1 MYIEYDTMNHTDPSN
16 RARAMALDGAALTG
30 LWLVMTAARSVLRD
44 LWTLD
49 LIPGADPILE
59 EVSFALHA
67 WMALVLTPAW
77 LWTLARMRTYDD
89 LHKPPSGGTL
99 LRASALALLLS
110 LGLFF
115 ALHTTDFLSRSLV
128 FSFAIASAPCIS
140 MSRALLRRMSARALP
155 DSDEWRVLLIGSAD
169 STVSILS
176 DLRAKIVGRIP
187 LHPDDNGGPL
197 PVLGPLTH
205 LEQLLL
211 DNTIDQVLLT
221 EWDHD
226 ALQQVARCCEEPGV
240 PFSVAA
246 NFLNLTLAQPRLE
259 RHSSTDLLTFS
270 TLPSAPIALATKRI
284 LDIAGAVL
292 LLLLSAPIMLLAA
305 AAIRLTDGGPVLF
318 SQERVGRFGR
328 RFTML
333 KFRSMILDAEKGRA
347 DIAHLN
353 EMDGPVF
360 KATRDPRITR
370 VGRWLRRLSI
380 DELPQLVN
388 VLRGEMSLVGPRP
401 PLPDEVTSYQRWQRR
416 RLSVRPGLTCI
427 WQVSGRN
434 QLDFDTW
441 IRLDL
446 EYIDNWSLLLD
457 IKLLLQ
463 TVPAVLTGYG
473 AR

>member
-1 MYIEYDTMNHTDPSN
+1 MNHTDPSN
-16 RARAMALDGAALTG
+16 RARAMALDGVALTG
-30 LWLVMTAARSVLRD
+30 LWLVLAAARSVLRE

-59 EVSFALHA
+59 EVSFVLHA
-67 WMALVLTPAW
+67 WMAAVLTPAW
-77 LWTLARMRTYDD
+77 LWALARLRTYDD
-89 LHKPPSGGTL
+89 LHRPPRWGAL
-99 LRASALALLLS
+99 LRASGLALLLS

-128 FSFAIASAPCIS
+128 FSFALASAPLIAL
-140 MSRALLRRMSARALP
+140 SRTLHRLMSARSLP
-155 DSDEWRVLLIGSAD
+155 ESDEWRVVLVGSAA
-169 STVSILS
+169 SAARILPS
-176 DLRAKIVGRIP
+176 LRAEVIGRIP
-187 LHPDDNGGPL
+187 LQHDDDGGPL
-197 PVLGPLTH
+197 PVLGPLAA
-205 LEQLLL
+205 LDQLLL
-211 DNTIDQVLLT
+211 AHPVDQILLT
-221 EWDHD
+221 EWDHA
-226 ALQQVARCCEEPGV
+226 ALRQVARCCEEPGV
-240 PFSVAA
+240 PFSVEA
-246 NFLNLTLAQPRLE
+246 NFLDLTLAQTRLE
-259 RHSSTDLLTFS
+259 RHGDTDLLTFS
-270 TLPSAPIALATKRI
+270 ALPSAPIALAAKRM
-284 LDIAGAVL
+284 LDIAGAAL
-292 LLLLSAPIMLLAA
+292 LLMATAPIMLLAA
-305 AAIRLTDGGPVLF
+305 AAIRLTDGGPALF
-318 SQERVGRFGR
+318 AQERVGRFGR
-328 RFTML
+328 RFTMY
-333 KFRSMILDAEKGRA
+333 KFRSMVLDAEKSRA

-360 KATRDPRITR
+360 KSAQDPRITR
-370 VGRWLRRLSI
+370 PGRWLRRLSI

-401 PLPDEVTSYQRWQRR
+401 PLPDEVNSYQRWQRR